1 MNQLYSL
8 LLLLTFCTIQNSAN
22 IIIPESNLYPDTN
35 YNITFN
41 KIDFQEQYI
50 ILTHKDDFSPLGLSI
65 THFENGS
72 NVLNTKLETP
82 YYNWDIP
89 HILNKYMLD
98 NHQFKLLV
106 SSTPNPYSNTLLS
119 EKKHFIYS
127 DYFNIKSNMNIS
139 YINTFYPGTN
149 QTLQIN
155 GFNKYNCYLNYQNN
169 DLFLFT
175 SDKDIITINHN
186 LLLVDNIEYYDLKL
200 KCVEQSTNIERIS
213 NIFNIPYIEIINPNL
228 NYYEDIQS
236 MNIIWNNNNFNDNN
250 LISIYYEDTYFKMN
264 KNSFNNTNNYIYNLD
279 HITNPT
285 NITINIESVNYNIS
299 KQTTFFYKPL
309 TTTTTTQTS
318 LTTTTQ
324 TSLTTTDTQTSS
336 TATQTSSTATQSSLT
351 ITDSQTSST
360 DTQTSSTTTQTSSTA
375 TQSSLTITDS
385 QTSSTDTQTSLT
397 TTDTQTSLTTTDTQ
411 TSLTTTDTQTS
422 TETSLTATQT
432 YVTDTDTHT
441 STETSLTDT
450 RTSTET
456 PLTDTHT
463 STTVSQIIFGNNTN
477 NTNIF
482 KVNDSVFYV
491 DILNSQTSQN
501 KKFSNL
507 YILIILLIFILLII
521 LFLYYYN
528 KEQNKENKINPY
540 PNSTLTNYNNE
551 SFNSY
556 NETNENIY
564 SEAPTIN
571 QINQTNQQVTPKLS
585 NINVNQNTYN
595 TTNSSNNRLH
605 NNNLYEHTQLA
616 DSNSNPSRTMNNNTY
631 GFVAITHSSE
641 LRTPQIN
648 DNLNDTSSSDS
659 FDTDYFEGSQ
669 NSSFTN

>member
-139 YINTFYPGTN
+139 YINTVYPDVN

-309 TTTTTTQTS
+309 TTTTTTTTQTS

-336 TATQTSSTATQSSLT
+336 TA
-351 ITDSQTSST
+351 
-360 DTQTSSTTTQTSSTA
+360 
-375 TQSSLTITDS
+375 
-385 QTSSTDTQTSLT
+385 TQTSLT

-422 TETSLTATQT
+422 LTTTVMEAC
-432 YVTDTDTHT
+432 VTDLAMLDGRCNELHDDTAVIAT
-441 STETSLTDT
+441 CVDW
-450 RTSTET
+450 
-456 PLTDTHT
+456 
-463 STTVSQIIFGNNTN
+463 VAGNAGAAGKKACCVE
-477 NTNIF
+477 IG
-482 KVNDSVFYV
+482 
-491 DILNSQTSQN
+491 LQTLRRQG
-501 KKFSNL
+501 
-507 YILIILLIFILLII
+507 
-521 LFLYYYN
+521 
-528 KEQNKENKINPY
+528 
-540 PNSTLTNYNNE
+540 
-551 SFNSY
+551 
-556 NETNENIY
+556 
-564 SEAPTIN
+564 
-571 QINQTNQQVTPKLS
+571 QT
-585 NINVNQNTYN
+585 
-595 TTNSSNNRLH
+595 
-605 NNNLYEHTQLA
+605 
-616 DSNSNPSRTMNNNTY
+616 
-631 GFVAITHSSE
+631 
-641 LRTPQIN
+641 
-648 DNLNDTSSSDS
+648 
-659 FDTDYFEGSQ
+659 
-669 NSSFTN
+669 

>member
-22 IIIPESNLYPDTN
+22 IIIPESNLYPDTD

-139 YINTFYPGTN
+139 YINTVYPDVN

-155 GFNKYNCYLNYQNN
+155 GFNTYNCYLNYQNN

-309 TTTTTTQTS
+309 TTTTTTTTQTS
-318 LTTTTQ
+318 TTATE
-324 TSLTTTDTQTSS
+324 TSLTTTDTQTST
-336 TATQTSSTATQSSLT
+336 TATQTSTTATE
-351 ITDSQTSST
+351 
-360 DTQTSSTTTQTSSTA
+360 
-375 TQSSLTITDS
+375 
-385 QTSSTDTQTSLT
+385 
-397 TTDTQTSLTTTDTQ
+397 TSLTTTDTQ

-432 YVTDTDTHT
+432 YVTDTDTQI